1 MKKGLDQ
8 GINSDPVNARNRE
21 LSGFNGRVQGEEMNE
36 LTDPQKEK
44 GSRRKREQT
53 EEGADGR
60 GSRHGRKEHMGGAAR
75 CAWRTE

>member
-8 GINSDPVNARNRE
+8 GINSDPVNAGNRE
-21 LSGFNGRVQGEEMNE
+21 LSGFNGRVQGGEINE

-53 EEGADGR
+53 EEGADTGGR
-60 GSRHGRKEHMGGAAR
+60 NIWEELRGVHGGLNRRQE
-75 CAWRTE
+75 